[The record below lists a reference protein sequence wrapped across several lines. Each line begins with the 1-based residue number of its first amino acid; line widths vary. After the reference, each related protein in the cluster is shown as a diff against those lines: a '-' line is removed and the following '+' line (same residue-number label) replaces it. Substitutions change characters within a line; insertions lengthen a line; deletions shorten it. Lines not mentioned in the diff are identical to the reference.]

1 MKNSV
6 KIRKMTWTG
15 MRLNLKIFRIR
26 NMGTLLLAVLA
37 LVAVFPVLF
46 SITGS
51 LMGQNELNDLLGAV
65 LTSDSGSA
73 SGQTVNH
80 VSWRVLP
87 LYPTL
92 KSYVKVL
99 LDSPEFFVMFWNSV
113 KITVGVLAGQIL
125 VGVPAAWG
133 FARYRFPGKNML
145 FMVYVALMMM
155 PFQVMMLSNY
165 LVLDQM
171 ALLDNL
177 WGIILPSVFST
188 FPVFIMYRFFESI
201 PEALTESAR
210 LDGAGELLIFI
221 RIGIPLGSPGIISA
235 LVLGFLEY
243 WNLIEPPM
251 AFLKT
256 KSLWPLSLYLP
267 QIDMAQTGKAFAVS
281 VLVLIPAVIVFLEG
295 QDYLEQGIIS
305 TAIKE

>member
-1 MKNSV
+1 
-6 KIRKMTWTG
+6 
-15 MRLNLKIFRIR
+15 
-26 NMGTLLLAVLA
+26 
-37 LVAVFPVLF
+37 
-46 SITGS
+46 
-51 LMGQNELNDLLGAV
+51 MGQKALNDLLGAV
-65 LTSDSGSA
+65 LTADSGSA
-73 SGQTVNH
+73 SGQA
-80 VSWRVLP
+80 VSYVFWRVLP

-92 KSYVKVL
+92 RSYVKVL

-133 FARYRFPGKNML
+133 FARYRFPGKNLL
-145 FMVYVALMMM
+145 FMIYVALMMM

-171 ALLDNL
+171 KLLDHL
-177 WGIILPSVFST
+177 WGIILPAAFST

-201 PEALTESAR
+201 PEALMESAR

-221 RIGIPLGSPGIISA
+221 RIGIPLGSAGIISA

-243 WNLIEPPM
+243 WNLIEQPM

-267 QIDMAQTGKAFAVS
+267 QIDISQTGKAFAVS
-281 VLVLIPAVIVFLEG
+281 VLVLIPAVIVFLAG

>member
-1 MKNSV
+1 MKDSV
-6 KIRKMTWTG
+6 KIRKLIWTRKQSG
-15 MRLNLKIFRIR
+15 LKIFRVR
-26 NMGTLLLAVLA
+26 NIGTLLLAVLA
-37 LVAVFPVLF
+37 LVAVLPVLF

-73 SGQTVNH
+73 SGQTVNY

-87 LYPTL
+87 VYPTL
-92 KSYVKVL
+92 KSYIKVL

-113 KITVGVLAGQIL
+113 KISVGVLAGQIL

-133 FARYRFPGKNML
+133 FARYRFPGKNLL

-177 WGIILPSVFST
+177 WGIILPAVFST

-201 PEALTESAR
+201 PEALMESAR

-221 RIGIPLGSPGIISA
+221 KIGIPLGSPGIISA

-243 WNLIEPPM
+243 WNLIEQPM

-281 VLVLIPAVIVFLEG
+281 VLVMIPAIIVFLAG